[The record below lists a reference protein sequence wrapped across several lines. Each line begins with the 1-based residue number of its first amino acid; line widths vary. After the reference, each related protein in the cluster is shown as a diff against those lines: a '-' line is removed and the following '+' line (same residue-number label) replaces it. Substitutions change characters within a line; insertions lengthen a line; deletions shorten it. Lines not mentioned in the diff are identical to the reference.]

1 MVVNMDNKI
10 IRINGIPYTV
20 ETTPTISYEQVL
32 KVCKLPM
39 GSTVVYMTTKRG
51 KDDFKAGIL
60 EPKKSIE
67 LEDGLDISAMMVIDD
82 MSGVA

>member
-1 MVVNMDNKI
+1 MVDQKI

-20 ETTPTISYEQVL
+20 ETTPTPTISHEQVL
-32 KVCKLPM
+32 KLCKLPM

>member
-1 MVVNMDNKI
+1 MDNKI

-82 MSGVA
+82 MMSGVA

>member
-1 MVVNMDNKI
+1 MVDQKI

-20 ETTPTISYEQVL
+20 ETTPTISHEQVL

-51 KDDFKAGIL
+51 KDDFQAGIL
-60 EPKKSIE
+60 EPKKSID